1 MGPIVGSLVVEFMED
16 HVSSPPPPVSRG
28 AVAVGSMP
36 LFFASLPNLI
46 TLARLGLVPVIIAM
60 ISGGH
65 WRGACLV
72 FILAGAS
79 DAIDGWLA
87 RSFNLRTELGA
98 YLDPVADKALLVSI
112 YVALTVENI
121 LPAPLTIIIVTRD
134 LMIIGAVM
142 ISWLMHKPVEIKPLL
157 VSKLT
162 TAAQIGFAASLLGA
176 RAFSFNLGMWV
187 HVAVYVVAALTLAS
201 LAAYLAAWA
210 RHMSL

>member
-1 MGPIVGSLVVEFMED
+1 
-16 HVSSPPPPVSRG
+16 
-28 AVAVGSMP
+28 MP
-36 LFFASLPNLI
+36 LIFASLPNLI

-60 ISGGH
+60 ISGNH

-72 FILAGAS
+72 FILAGVS
-79 DAIDGWLA
+79 DAVDGWLA

-112 YVALTVENI
+112 YVALAVESV
-121 LPAPLTIIIVTRD
+121 LPASLTIIIVARD

-142 ISWLMHKPVEIKPLL
+142 ISWLMHKPVEIKPLRI
-157 VSKLT
+157 SKLT
-162 TAAQIGFAASLLGA
+162 TATQIGFAAAVLGA
-176 RAFSFNLGMWV
+176 RAFSFGLGMWFNI
-187 HVAVYVVAALTLAS
+187 AVYVVAALTLAS